1 MPDPRP
7 DRRLLLGA
15 GAALVPALAVRAL
28 LGRGAARAAEAAAQ
42 ASDPAP
48 QASDAVWASSFK
60 DLTDTMQPLS
70 QWRGRTAVIY
80 FFATWCIPCHLE
92 TPKLVK
98 LYDTFRDRGVV
109 VIGIALDNAD
119 KTRAFAKKYAV
130 AYPVVYGGREAV
142 QLGRDLGNDQ
152 GAIPFTVVMDKA
164 GRIVE
169 VIQGDTPDGK
179 LEAVLAPLVG

>member
-1 MPDPRP
+1 MPHPRLSR
-7 DRRLLLGA
+7 RRLLRA
-15 GAALVPALAVRAL
+15 GVALAPALLVPW
-28 LGRGAARAAEAAAQ
+28 GGAARAEGAAA
-42 ASDPAP
+42 

-60 DLTDTMQPLS
+60 DLTDTVQPLS
-70 QWRGRTAVIY
+70 QWRGKTTVIY

-98 LYDTFRDRGVV
+98 LFETYRDRGVV

-119 KTRAFAKKYAV
+119 KTRAFAKKYGV
-130 AYPVVYGGREAV
+130 EYPVVYGGREAV

-152 GAIPFTVVMDKA
+152 GAIPFTVVMDRD
-164 GRIVE
+164 GRIAE

>member
-1 MPDPRP
+1 MPQPRLSR
-7 DRRLLLGA
+7 RRLLRA
-15 GAALVPALAVRAL
+15 GVALAPALLVPW
-28 LGRGAARAAEAAAQ
+28 GGAARAEEAAA
-42 ASDPAP
+42 

-70 QWRGRTAVIY
+70 QWRGRPAVVY
-80 FFATWCIPCHLE
+80 FFATWCIPCHQE

-98 LYDTFRDRGVV
+98 LYDTFKDRDLV

-119 KTRAFAKKYAV
+119 KTRAFAKKYGV
-130 AYPVVYGGREAV
+130 DYPVVYGGREAV

-152 GAIPFTVVMDKA
+152 GAIPFTVVMDKT
-164 GRIVE
+164 GRIAE

-179 LEAVLAPLVG
+179 LEAVLAPLLG